1 MATTSNWNFFNRN
14 VQSGLLEGRY
24 LNAAFT
30 LLAAGPPRLAAIGTG
45 GTGSSVD
52 VTSSNVAFPIGVVQ
66 NFNVGQ
72 SSQVL
77 RLFEIGSERSYF
89 IRGRTMGTIGLGRVM
104 YHGPSLL
111 RVLNAYQGGE
121 FTDGTSFDSLYTE
134 AETQRSLLNTTT
146 NGTPQQGGKG
156 NNKYFHNPGTEN
168 IWLDLA
174 SDVFSQPVG
183 LMLLL
188 RDSNNDTVGAF
199 YFEYCMITN
208 HGFAAD
214 SGGTILS
221 ENASI
226 MFERVVPISAVDVV
240 GLISNSGSAG
250 VQDIINGSAIGS
262 AS

>member
-1 MATTSNWNFFNRN
+1 MATTADWNFFNKN

-30 LLAAGPPRLAAIGTG
+30 MIAAGPPRLAAIGG
-45 GTGSSVD
+45 GAPTD
-52 VTSSNVAFPIGVVQ
+52 ATSTNVAFPIGVVQ

-111 RVLNAYQGGE
+111 RVLNAYLGSATG
-121 FTDGTSFDSLYTE
+121 DASFETLYSE
-134 AETQRSLLNTTT
+134 AEGQQANLNTNQ
-146 NGTPQQGGKG
+146 NGSAKGGR
-156 NNKYFHNPGTEN
+156 YARNPGNEN
-168 IWLDLA
+168 IWLALA
-174 SDVFSQPVG
+174 SDVFSQPIG
-183 LMLLL
+183 LMLMM
-188 RDSNNDTVGAF
+188 RDSNNDPVGAF

-226 MFERVVPISAVDVV
+226 MFERVVPINAVDVV
-240 GLISNSGSAG
+240 GLIKDAGSIESQG
-250 VQDIINGSAIGS
+250 IIGGTAIGS
-262 AS
+262 ATA

>member
-1 MATTSNWNFFNRN
+1 MATTATWDFFNKN

-30 LLAAGPPRLAAIGTG
+30 MIAAGPPRLAALSGQDPEDANA
-45 GTGSSVD
+45 S
-52 VTSSNVAFPIGVVQ
+52 VAFPIGVIQ

-89 IRGRTMGTIGLGRVM
+89 IRGRTMGTLGLGRVM

-111 RVLNAYQGGE
+111 RVLYAYVNGSVVNGSSE
-121 FTDGTSFDSLYTE
+121 IDALYTG
-134 AETQRSLLNTTT
+134 AETQTAKLNTNSTT
-146 NGTPQQGGKG
+146 GNAKG
-156 NNKYFHNPGTEN
+156 NRYNNNPGNEN

-174 SDVFSQPVG
+174 SDVFSQPIG
-183 LMLLL
+183 LMILM

-199 YFEYCMITN
+199 YFEYCQITN

-226 MFERVVPISAVDVV
+226 MFERAIPISSVDVV
-240 GLISNSGSAG
+240 GLIKNSSDIEGS
-250 VQDIINGSAIGS
+250 IIDGAAIGS
-262 AS
+262 AAE

>member
-1 MATTSNWNFFNRN
+1 MATTADWDFFNRN

-30 LLAAGPPRLAAIGTG
+30 MIAAGPPRLAALSGANP
-45 GTGSSVD
+45 TGSGAS
-52 VTSSNVAFPIGVVQ
+52 VAFPIGVVQ

-89 IRGRTMGTIGLGRVM
+89 IRGRTMGTLGLGRVM

-111 RVLNAYQGGE
+111 RVLYAYVNGTLENGGTIE
-121 FTDGTSFDSLYTE
+121 GLYDGAKDQTGS
-134 AETQRSLLNTTT
+134 LNTNSTSG
-146 NGTPQQGGKG
+146 NAKG
-156 NNKYFHNPGTEN
+156 HRYQTNPGNEN

-174 SDVFSQPVG
+174 SDVFSQPIG
-183 LMLLL
+183 LMILM

-199 YFEYCMITN
+199 YFEYCQITN

-221 ENASI
+221 ENVSI
-226 MFERVVPISAVDVV
+226 MFERAVPISSVDVV
-240 GLISNSGSAG
+240 SLIKDSD
-250 VQDIINGSAIGS
+250 DIKSSIIDGSAIGS

>member
-1 MATTSNWNFFNRN
+1 MATTANWNFFNRN

-30 LLAAGPPRLAAIGTG
+30 MLAAGPPRLAAIGA
-45 GTGSSVD
+45 TGSSGVD

-111 RVLNAYQGGE
+111 RVLNAYQGGD
-121 FTDGTSFDSLYTE
+121 FANGGSFESLYDE
-134 AETQRSLLNTTT
+134 AADQRSQLNTATT
-146 NGTPQQGGKG
+146 GDSKG
-156 NNKYFHNPGTEN
+156 ANKYFHNPGTEN

-240 GLISNSGSAG
+240 GLIANKASTA
-250 VQDIINGSAIGS
+250 VTDIVGGEGAIGS

>member
-1 MATTSNWNFFNRN
+1 MADTSNWDFFNKN

-30 LLAAGPPRLAAIGTG
+30 MIAAGPPRLAAIGEPST
-45 GTGSSVD
+45 VD
-52 VTSSNVAFPIGVVQ
+52 PTSANIAFPIGVIQ

-77 RLFEIGSERSYF
+77 RLFE
-89 IRGRTMGTIGLGRVM
+89 
-104 YHGPSLL
+104 
-111 RVLNAYQGGE
+111 NAYLSGDIA
-121 FTDGTSFDSLYTE
+121 DGSPFEALYTG
-134 AETQRSLLNTTT
+134 AEGQQAKLNS
-146 NGTPQQGGKG
+146 NQAGKAKG
-156 NNKYFHNPGTEN
+156 NRYARNPGNEN

-174 SDVFSQPVG
+174 SDVFSQPIG
-183 LMLLL
+183 LMLLM

-226 MFERVVPISAVDVV
+226 MFERVVPINAVDVV
-240 GLISNSGSAG
+240 GLVANGLDLQSD
-250 VQDIINGSAIGS
+250 DIIGGQAIGS

>member
-1 MATTSNWNFFNRN
+1 MATTADWNFFNKN

-30 LLAAGPPRLAAIGTG
+30 MLAAGPPRLAAIGATG
-45 GTGSSVD
+45 ASGVD

-111 RVLNAYQGGE
+111 RVLNAYQSGTGGPSKQ
-121 FTDGTSFDSLYTE
+121 FSALYDE
-134 AETQRSLLNTTT
+134 AEDQQARLNTAAE
-146 NGTPQQGGKG
+146 PAGKSTFA
-156 NNKYFHNPGTEN
+156 NNPGTKN

-183 LMLLL
+183 LMLLM

-221 ENASI
+221 ENASL

-240 GLISNSGSAG
+240 GLIANSESTA
-250 VQDIINGSAIGS
+250 VTDIIGGEGAIGS

>member
-1 MATTSNWNFFNRN
+1 MASTSDWNFFNKN

-30 LLAAGPPRLAAIGTG
+30 MLAAGPPRLAAIGA
-45 GTGSSVD
+45 TGSEGTD
-52 VTSSNVAFPIGVVQ
+52 VTTSNVAFPIGVVQ

-111 RVLNAYQGGE
+111 RVLNAYQSGQ
-121 FTDGTSFDSLYTE
+121 TDQGTSIVSLYEE
-134 AETQRSLLNTTT
+134 AENQQAQLNTAR
-146 NGTPQQGGKG
+146 KG
-156 NNKYFHNPGTEN
+156 SAASPFFHNPGTKN

-240 GLISNSGSAG
+240 GLINSSEATA
-250 VQDIINGSAIGS
+250 VQDIINGDAIGS

>member
-1 MATTSNWNFFNRN
+1 MATTADWNFFNKN

-30 LLAAGPPRLAAIGTG
+30 MIAAGPPRLAAIGATG
-45 GTGSSVD
+45 AEGVD

-111 RVLNAYQGGE
+111 RVLNAYQGGD
-121 FTDGTSFDSLYTE
+121 FVNGGSFEGLYE
-134 AETQRSLLNTTT
+134 ESADQRAKLNTSST
-146 NGTPQQGGKG
+146 GDSKG
-156 NNKYFHNPGTEN
+156 ANKYFHNPGTEN

-240 GLISNSGSAG
+240 GLIANSESTA
-250 VQDIINGSAIGS
+250 VTDIIGGTGAIGS

>member
-1 MATTSNWNFFNRN
+1 MATTADWNFFNRN

-30 LLAAGPPRLAAIGTG
+30 MIAAGPPRLAAING
-45 GTGSSVD
+45 GD
-52 VTSSNVAFPIGVVQ
+52 LNPDANIAFPIGVIQ

-89 IRGRTMGTIGLGRVM
+89 IRGRTMGTLGLGRVM

-111 RVLNAYQGGE
+111 RVLYAYLNGTTE
-121 FTDGTSFDSLYTE
+121 DGKEIKPLYDGAVQQT
-134 AETQRSLLNTTT
+134 AQLNTNTT
-146 NGTPQQGGKG
+146 GKG
-156 NNKYFHNPGTEN
+156 KGHRYAHLPGNEN

-174 SDVFSQPVG
+174 SDVFSQPIG
-183 LMLLL
+183 LMIMM

-199 YFEYCMITN
+199 YFEYCQITN

-226 MFERVVPISAVDVV
+226 MFERAIPINSVDVV
-240 GLISNSGSAG
+240 GLISNSDSIT
-250 VQDIINGSAIGS
+250 DIIDGGAIGT

>member
-1 MATTSNWNFFNRN
+1 MATTADWDFFNRN

-30 LLAAGPPRLAAIGTG
+30 MIAAGPPRLSAISGADPTADGT
-45 GTGSSVD
+45 SI
-52 VTSSNVAFPIGVVQ
+52 AFPIGVIQ

-89 IRGRTMGTIGLGRVM
+89 IRGRTMGTLGLGRVM

-111 RVLNAYQGGE
+111 RVLYAYVNGE
-121 FTDGTSFDSLYTE
+121 LVNGQTIEALYEGASDQT
-134 AETQRSLLNTTT
+134 ASLNTNSTT
-146 NGTPQQGGKG
+146 GNAKG
-156 NNKYFHNPGTEN
+156 NRYNTNPGNEN

-174 SDVFSQPVG
+174 SDVFSQPIG
-183 LMLLL
+183 LMMLM

-199 YFEYCMITN
+199 YFEYCQITN

-226 MFERVVPISAVDVV
+226 MFERAVPISSVDVV
-240 GLISNSGSAG
+240 GLISSSDSIS
-250 VQDIINGSAIGS
+250 DIINGDAIGS

>member
-1 MATTSNWNFFNRN
+1 MATTADWDFFNRN

-30 LLAAGPPRLAAIGTG
+30 MIAAGPPRLAALGASTDPNE
-45 GTGSSVD
+45 TA
-52 VTSSNVAFPIGVVQ
+52 VAFPIGVIQ

-89 IRGRTMGTIGLGRVM
+89 IRGRTMGTLGLGRVM

-111 RVLNAYQGGE
+111 RVLYAYVSG
-121 FTDGTSFDSLYTE
+121 TATNGTSEIESLYGGAE
-134 AETQRSLLNTTT
+134 AQIGQLNTTK
-146 NGTPQQGGKG
+146 NEKGKG
-156 NNKYFHNPGTEN
+156 NRYNNNPGNEN

-183 LMLLL
+183 LMILM

-199 YFEYCMITN
+199 YFEYCQITN

-221 ENASI
+221 ENVSI
-226 MFERVVPISAVDVV
+226 MFERAVPISAVDVV
-240 GLISNSGSAG
+240 SLIKSSDSIS
-250 VQDIINGSAIGS
+250 DIIGSSAIGS

>member
-1 MATTSNWNFFNRN
+1 MATTADWDFFNRN

-30 LLAAGPPRLAAIGTG
+30 MIAAGPPRLAAL
-45 GTGSSVD
+45 SSAD
-52 VTSSNVAFPIGVVQ
+52 PTASNTTSVAFPIGVIQ

-89 IRGRTMGTIGLGRVM
+89 IRGRTMGTLGLGRVM

-111 RVLNAYQGGE
+111 RALYAYVGGSVKNG
-121 FTDGTSFDSLYTE
+121 DVIDPLYE
-134 AETQRSLLNTTT
+134 GAADQIGQLNTS
-146 NGTPQQGGKG
+146 NLVAG
-156 NNKYFHNPGTEN
+156 NDGNRYNTNPGQQN

-174 SDVFSQPVG
+174 SDVFSQPIG
-183 LMLLL
+183 LMILM

-199 YFEYCMITN
+199 YFEYCQITN

-221 ENASI
+221 ENVSI
-226 MFERVVPISAVDVV
+226 MFERAVPISAVQVV
-240 GLISNSGSAG
+240 SLIKNSGDLT
-250 VQDIINGSAIGS
+250 DIIGGNPAIGS

>member
-1 MATTSNWNFFNRN
+1 MATTATWDFFNKN

-30 LLAAGPPRLAAIGTG
+30 MIAAGPPRLAALSGDDPEDADA
-45 GTGSSVD
+45 S
-52 VTSSNVAFPIGVVQ
+52 VAFPIGVIQ

-89 IRGRTMGTIGLGRVM
+89 IRGRTMGTLGLGRVM

-111 RVLNAYQGGE
+111 RVLYAYIN
-121 FTDGTSFDSLYTE
+121 GTTVNGPTIEGLYTGSE
-134 AETQRSLLNTTT
+134 QQTAKLNTSSNVSVSDT
-146 NGTPQQGGKG
+146 GERY
-156 NNKYFHNPGTEN
+156 NNNPGNEN

-174 SDVFSQPVG
+174 SDVFSQPIG
-183 LMLLL
+183 LMILM

-199 YFEYCMITN
+199 YFEYCQITN

-226 MFERVVPISAVDVV
+226 MFERAIPISSVDVV
-240 GLISNSGSAG
+240 GLIKNGSSPA
-250 VQDIINGSAIGS
+250 VTDIIDGAAIGS
-262 AS
+262 AAE

>member
-1 MATTSNWNFFNRN
+1 MATTADWDFFNRN

-30 LLAAGPPRLAAIGTG
+30 LIAAGPPRLAAINGA
-45 GTGSSVD
+45 D
-52 VTSSNVAFPIGVVQ
+52 PTSPSASVAFPIGVVQ

-89 IRGRTMGTIGLGRVM
+89 IRGRTMGTMGLGRVM

-111 RVLNAYQGGE
+111 RVLYAYLSG
-121 FTDGTSFDSLYTE
+121 
-134 AETQRSLLNTTT
+134 TTT
-146 NGTPQQGGKG
+146 NGDDITSLYEGASEQTASLNTNSNGNAKG
-156 NNKYFHNPGTEN
+156 HRYNNIPGTKN

-174 SDVFSQPVG
+174 SDVFSQPIG
-183 LMLLL
+183 LMILM

-199 YFEYCMITN
+199 YFEYCQITN

-221 ENASI
+221 ENVSI
-226 MFERVVPISAVDVV
+226 MFERAVPISSVDVV
-240 GLISNSGSAG
+240 GLISNNDSISS
-250 VQDIINGSAIGS
+250 IINGDAIGS

>member
-1 MATTSNWNFFNRN
+1 MATTADWNFFNRN

-30 LLAAGPPRLAAIGTG
+30 MIAAGPPRLSAISGADPTADG
-45 GTGSSVD
+45 AS
-52 VTSSNVAFPIGVVQ
+52 VAFPIGVVQ

-89 IRGRTMGTIGLGRVM
+89 IRGRTMGTLGLGRVM

-111 RVLNAYQGGE
+111 RVLYAYINGTIEDTGE
-121 FTDGTSFDSLYTE
+121 TIEPLYSGASE
-134 AETQRSLLNTTT
+134 QIGSLNTNSTT
-146 NGTPQQGGKG
+146 GNAKG
-156 NNKYFHNPGTEN
+156 HRYNTNPGNEN

-174 SDVFSQPVG
+174 SDVFSQPIG
-183 LMLLL
+183 LMILM

-199 YFEYCMITN
+199 YFEYCQITN

-226 MFERVVPISAVDVV
+226 MFERAVPISSVDVV
-240 GLISNSGSAG
+240 GLISSSDSIS
-250 VQDIINGSAIGS
+250 DIINGDAIGS